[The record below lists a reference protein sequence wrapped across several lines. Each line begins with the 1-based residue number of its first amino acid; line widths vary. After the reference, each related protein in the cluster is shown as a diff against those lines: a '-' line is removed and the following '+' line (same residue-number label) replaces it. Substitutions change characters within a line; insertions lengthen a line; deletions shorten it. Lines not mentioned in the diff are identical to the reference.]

1 MNLERWNFFMQTFD
15 ETGRYNFEDKLK
27 ETLKAFCGNDDRA
40 TLFLKR
46 LVILRGRTRR
56 NQLKWLREMKD
67 PKQVYKDMK
76 VDDKENRFNEDNLAN
91 WSKYVDAYNDLY
103 LQSKETLRSYFSG
116 LDEALIE
123 KILRG
128 RKNYPQMGPKKQ
140 MLDEILESW
149 AAKKPPIS
157 PAEVFDH
164 FEKALKKG
172 KELSTV
178 EEGKELST
186 VEEGKELSTVREGKE
201 LSTVEK
207 GKELSTVEEGKE
219 LSTVEEGELISTV
232 PLRGLKNYLEI
243 LNVGKQM
250 GEKSQDEVKME
261 ELLDSLLK
269 FKSRRKESDT
279 IEEFYKFKDALWPKN
294 PLKRKSESPSDDARD
309 RQRPRGE

>member
-128 RKNYPQMGPKKQ
+128 
-140 MLDEILESW
+140 
-149 AAKKPPIS
+149 PPIS

>member
-128 RKNYPQMGPKKQ
+128 RKNYAQMGPKKQ

-149 AAKKPPIS
+149 AAKKPP
-157 PAEVFDH
+157 F
-164 FEKALKKG
+164 
-172 KELSTV
+172 
-178 EEGKELST
+178 
-186 VEEGKELSTVREGKE
+186 
-201 LSTVEK
+201 
-207 GKELSTVEEGKE
+207 
-219 LSTVEEGELISTV
+219 
-232 PLRGLKNYLEI
+232 
-243 LNVGKQM
+243 
-250 GEKSQDEVKME
+250 
-261 ELLDSLLK
+261 LLL
-269 FKSRRKESDT
+269 RRKESDT